1 MKANQVPNDLLPV
14 HTLYLERR
22 DWAAST
28 FHHWSAFHVGTLPS
42 MPTDDDLKAW
52 KSAAADIMEEL
63 KALGVSKA
71 QDKVVSMVNSYFTF
85 HYKGMT
91 FSSIYDVVDML
102 SDPDFYEKNVE
113 LVRDM
118 LHMFQYGIFRS
129 GYNAWAH
136 DSADEWMRN
145 RNIQYIDVS
154 TGKQGRKGKG
164 FVYKLIVNRASNSL
178 CERLQNMSQRVYNEY
193 VVVRDRKVK
202 KFGNEYELQAYTF
215 NYRFPGYLCKKKTC
229 SVVDKNNNN
238 TEMSRVMSLL
248 EVAKSKGVTFDMFH
262 NVMTKVV
269 DDIVAIG
276 KIMFIFECCMKYF
289 IVC

>member
-85 HYKGMT
+85 HYKRTT
-91 FSSIYDVVDML
+91 FSSIYDVVDMM

-154 TGKQGRKGKG
+154 TGTQGRKGKG

-202 KFGNEYELQAYTF
+202 KFGNECELQAYTF

-229 SVVDKNNNN
+229 SVVD
-238 TEMSRVMSLL
+238 
-248 EVAKSKGVTFDMFH
+248 
-262 NVMTKVV
+262 
-269 DDIVAIG
+269 
-276 KIMFIFECCMKYF
+276 
-289 IVC
+289 